1 MEEFWKIEISPQA
14 ETARIGHLIAINS
27 FRVLLCLKIA
37 KFSHFC
43 SDLDS
48 ITVCLFCFVEFAT
61 IANRGRI
68 GENKIEI
75 WNDLLSQSL
84 GNDYTTKDVVT
95 QLPTTR
101 LICMYTIEN

>member
-1 MEEFWKIEISPQA
+1 M
-14 ETARIGHLIAINS
+14 
-27 FRVLLCLKIA
+27 
-37 KFSHFC
+37 
-43 SDLDS
+43 
-48 ITVCLFCFVEFAT
+48 EFAT